1 MKTTWS
7 FQKVILHIGPTF
19 SMQTNQRQ
27 GRGNQMKKKCES
39 VKLGGRVMVQVQSER
54 RVRREASDYEMNRGM
69 YSSSI

>member
-27 GRGNQMKKKCES
+27 GRGNQMKKLRICQIGWTGDGTGAK
-39 VKLGGRVMVQVQSER
+39 
-54 RVRREASDYEMNRGM
+54 
-69 YSSSI
+69 

>member
-1 MKTTWS
+1 M
-7 FQKVILHIGPTF
+7 VISKSHTSYWPHILYANE
-19 SMQTNQRQ
+19 SASRAWESNE
-27 GRGNQMKKKCES
+27 KKCES